1 MTTNMQQARSNMV
14 NKQVRGWDVVDS
26 RVLETLSAIP
36 REVFVPTAWR
46 NMAFA
51 DLPIP
56 LGHGETM
63 MKPVVEG
70 RMLQALQLLP
80 SEQVLEIGTGSG
92 FITACLAHLAAHVTS
107 VELRADFIAQAGKN
121 LAEQQIF
128 NITLHTADAVT
139 TWQPE
144 RHFDAIVVTGAVA
157 QIPARWQDWLAPEGR
172 MFVIHGQEPIMCA
185 SMYRS
190 DSAGHSIDESLFD
203 TCLPYLTHAGP
214 TPDYTV

>member
-1 MTTNMQQARSNMV
+1 MISSTEQAHSNMV
-14 NKQVRGWDVVDS
+14 YNQVRGWDVVDV

-36 REVFVPTAWR
+36 REAFVPTAWR
-46 NMAFA
+46 PMAFA
-51 DLPIP
+51 DLAIP

-92 FITACLAHLAAHVTS
+92 FITACLAHLAEHVTS
-107 VELRADFIAQAGKN
+107 LELREDFTEQAAKS
-121 LAEQQIF
+121 LAEQQLR
-128 NITLHTADAVT
+128 NITLQTADAVN

-144 RHFDAIVVTGAVA
+144 RHFDAIAVTGAVA
-157 QIPARWQDWLAPEGR
+157 SIPARWQDWLAPDGR

-185 SMYRS
+185 SIYRN
-190 DSAGHSIDESLFD
+190 DPAGQIIGESLFD
-203 TCLPYLTHAGP
+203 TCLPYLAHAGP
-214 TPDYTV
+214 APDYTV

>member
-1 MTTNMQQARSNMV
+1 MTTSMQQAHSNMV
-14 NKQVRGWDVVDS
+14 NNQVRGWDVVDS
-26 RVLETLSAIP
+26 RVLDTLSAIP
-36 REVFVPTAWR
+36 REAFVPPAWR
-46 NMAFA
+46 VMAFA
-51 DLPIP
+51 DLAIP

-92 FITACLAHLAAHVTS
+92 FVTACLAHLAEHVTS
-107 VELRADFIAQAGKN
+107 IELRADFTAQAAKALTGQH
-121 LAEQQIF
+121 LS
-128 NITLHTADAVT
+128 NIALQTADAVSA
-139 TWQPE
+139 WQPD

-157 QIPARWQDWLAPEGR
+157 RLPARWHHWLAPEGR

-185 SMYRS
+185 SLYRN
-190 DSAGHSIDESLFD
+190 DSSGQTIHESLFD
-203 TCLPYLTHAGP
+203 TCLPYLTNAGP